1 MIITQILNN
10 VIYIYVYDTRVFLK
24 RTQGR
29 EAERNM
35 KKQQLD
41 ESTFV
46 NDFRAAISKL
56 DSHEQIHLIRCALH
70 ALELDN
76 GSELKDND
84 DEKNNTLKKRYYS
97 QRYHDE
103 SNTNGVHNREV
114 DLLDKINKLQEE
126 NKILTGSIEEL
137 DQQHSQSIGRFLK
150 L

>member
-1 MIITQILNN
+1 
-10 VIYIYVYDTRVFLK
+10 
-24 RTQGR
+24 
-29 EAERNM
+29 M

-56 DSHEQIHLIRCALH
+56 DSHEQVHLIRCALH

-76 GSELKDND
+76 GNESKDND
-84 DEKNNTLKKRYYS
+84 DEKTNIARKRSNS

-103 SNTNGVHNREV
+103 TATNGVHNRET
-114 DLLDKINKLQEE
+114 DLLDKIAKLQEE
-126 NKILTGSIEEL
+126 NKNLTASIEEL
-137 DQQHSQSIGRFLK
+137 DQQHSQSIGKFIL